1 MVSVNAERERGRQGT
16 KATSGTTGI
25 PGAVQA
31 KFEVASGMSFE
42 DVRVH
47 YNSPRPAQLGA
58 YAYTQGNQ
66 VYIGPGQERHLE
78 HELGHV
84 VQQKQGLVK
93 AEGYLNG
100 LPVNRDP
107 KLERAADLG
116 ADQPVQGFWAG
127 SAGVVQM
134 RGKTLVEWLKDN
146 PELLQECRTMYVEK
160 PLWWGIDPDRTIVFY
175 RSKDEADAIRAKPGE
190 SGGHHPHGLA
200 LGGPEGQTLTP
211 TGETRTY
218 KNPEHTAAT
227 TLQRKVIREIRKQM
241 DAGK

>member
-1 MVSVNAERERGRQGT
+1 MVAVHANKERERQGV
-16 KATSGTTGI
+16 KAASGATGI

-31 KFEVASGMSFE
+31 KFEEASGMSFA

-47 YNSPRPAQLGA
+47 YNSPRPTQLGA

-84 VQQKQGLVK
+84 VQQKQGIVK
-93 AEGYLNG
+93 ADGYVNG

-116 ADQPVQGFWAG
+116 ADQPVQGFWEG
-127 SAGVVQM
+127 LAGVVQM
-134 RGKTLVEWLKDN
+134 CGGKSLT
-146 PELLQECRTMYVEK
+146 ELLKGRPDLLAECTRMYEEK
-160 PLWWGIDPDRTIVFY
+160 PQWWGIDPTQPIVFY
-175 RSKDEADAIRAKPGE
+175 RSQDEVKAIRAKSGE

-218 KNPEHTAAT
+218 KNPEHTAVT
-227 TLQRKVIREIRKQM
+227 TLQRRVISAIK
-241 DAGK
+241 